1 MTRLALPHPP
11 TKEPPREGT
20 ASALDLS
27 PPLAL
32 PAAPLWLPGL
42 GRHMATSLTYGS
54 IFRLTYIYIH
64 IYIYFILFYYMVL
77 HYITLYFILSYS
89 ILS

>member
-27 PPLAL
+27 PPLVL
-32 PAAPLWLPGL
+32 PAAPLWLPDL
-42 GRHMATSLTYGS
+42 GCHMATSLTYGS
-54 IFRLTYIYIH
+54 IFRLTCVYIYI
-64 IYIYFILFYYMVL
+64 ILFYYMVL
-77 HYITLYFILSYS
+77 HYIALYFILSYY